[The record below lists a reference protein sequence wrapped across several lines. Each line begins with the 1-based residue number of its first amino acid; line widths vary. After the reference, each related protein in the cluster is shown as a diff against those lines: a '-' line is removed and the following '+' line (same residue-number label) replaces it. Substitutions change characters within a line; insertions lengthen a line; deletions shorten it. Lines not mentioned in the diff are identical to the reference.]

1 MRVTQKINAFLN
13 ANRYNL
19 IFLIS
24 LVMFNILYLLFGFS
38 YHHIFEE
45 TDGFSCFLYFK
56 DIINNNIP
64 PYHSE
69 YWPAG
74 LPLLIGGLSTI
85 IGDFF
90 IAGKIVIVEFSILF
104 LISVYVLIKKI
115 FNEKIA
121 FFTYFLIAMNNWTV
135 SFFYTINS
143 DIAFSSLALLSV
155 YFLISNSSIKSKS
168 NIIYSSIFIGLATM
182 IRWTGLFFIPIFFL
196 NILIDNIKIS
206 NMVGIST
213 KKKNYMQTRLKQYYN
228 KISRSLFDTFIF
240 MGIFLLIVA
249 PIIILNVY
257 WNGTPFFNKQY
268 DNVYRAIQLYNNVSW
283 EHITI
288 PDELSWGW
296 IFFGSESNI
305 FYQQVIYSFIYEF
318 PKLITKFL
326 FAATPIYSILSNNL
340 FLIISYLVFSFIFIG
355 YYFKFRKEKKIL
367 KNNAASK
374 ILIIPLLIF
383 FYLLIISMGFAR
395 MRFLYPIIPLLIAPL
410 IYLIIEFLKSLI
422 DLIIKIML
430 KIKRFKKT
438 SEKYLTEEKTS
449 ILIYIIITT
458 PIIFQFIFTLD
469 NVKSDNMSEL
479 IEFKIA
485 GVYLQDKV
493 QPDDILIARKFN
505 YLYYIGKGRIQG
517 IPGYNLSEFYLGI
530 QSVNFVI
537 ICERLEAKKLPF
549 LKSLLDPS
557 YPSIPAFL
565 KCIFFYNQTGRR
577 ITIYEII

>member
-1 MRVTQKINAFLN
+1 MRVILKINSFLN
-13 ANRYNL
+13 ASRYNL

-24 LVMFNILYLLFGFS
+24 LVMFNIIYLLFGFS
-38 YHHIFEE
+38 YHNIFEE
-45 TDGFSCFLYFK
+45 TDGFSYFLYFK
-56 DIINNNIP
+56 DIINNNKP
-64 PYHSE
+64 PFYSE

-74 LPLLIGGLSTI
+74 LPLLIGGISTI

-90 IAGKIVIVEFSILF
+90 IAGKIVIIEFSILF

-121 FFTYFLIAMNNWTV
+121 FFTYFLIAMNYWIV
-135 SFFYTINS
+135 SWFYRIYS
-143 DIAFSSLALLSV
+143 DIAFSSLVLLSV
-155 YFLISNSSIKSKS
+155 YFLIKNSSIKSRS
-168 NIIYSSIFIGLATM
+168 NIIYSSIFIGLATL

-196 NILIDNIKIS
+196 KILLDRINAFKL
-206 NMVGIST
+206 VEYK
-213 KKKNYMQTRLKQYYN
+213 KKKNYLQTRLKQYYN
-228 KISRSLFDTFIF
+228 KISRLLGDTFIF
-240 MGIFLLIVA
+240 IGIFFLIIA

-268 DNVYRAIQLYNNVSW
+268 ENVYRAIQLYSNVSW

-326 FAATPIYSILSNNL
+326 FAASPIYSILSDNL
-340 FLIISYLVFSFIFIG
+340 YLIISYIVFSLIFIG
-355 YYFKFRKEKKIL
+355 YYFKFRKEKKKL
-367 KNNAASK
+367 KNNATSK

-383 FYLLIISMGFAR
+383 FYLLIISMGFAE

-410 IYLIIEFLKSLI
+410 IYLIIELLKSLI

-438 SEKYLTEEKTS
+438 SEKYLAEEKTS
-449 ILIYIIITT
+449 ILIYIIITA
-458 PIIFQFIFTLD
+458 PIIFQLNFTLYE
-469 NVKSDNMSEL
+469 VKSDKMSEL

-493 QPDDILIARKFN
+493 QPDDILIARKQN
-505 YLYYIGKGRIQG
+505 YLYYIGKGSIQG

-537 ICERLEAKKLPF
+537 ICERIEVRRLPF
-549 LKSLLDPS
+549 LELLLDPLD
-557 YPSIPAFL
+557 PSIPAYL
-565 KCIFFYNQTGRR
+565 KCIFSYNETGRR
-577 ITIYEII
+577 IAIYEII